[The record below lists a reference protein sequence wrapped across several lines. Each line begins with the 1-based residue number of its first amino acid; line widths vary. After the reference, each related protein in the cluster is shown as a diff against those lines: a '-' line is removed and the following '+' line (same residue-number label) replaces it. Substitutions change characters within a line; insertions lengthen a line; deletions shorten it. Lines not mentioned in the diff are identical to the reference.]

1 MDTKNPIT
9 FVHNSPYDK
18 LQIVKMQTCHLIKV
32 VIKVIIK
39 VARFFFC
46 MAGIFHDIGFK
57 VLRMSNTSTIKIG
70 INLCHNLPRGN
81 CGTKLCH
88 FQRYW
93 HYSSFVFVVNDIA
106 YVTEN
111 SIQVL
116 KSFFFFYLWSGYLKV
131 NCTLLIK

>member
-1 MDTKNPIT
+1 MYFSQRIIVIERTQKSYNFCHKLSCDDLQVVKTWT
-9 FVHNSPYDK
+9 CHLVSTTHSLSYDK
-18 LQIVKMQTCHLIKV
+18 LGFFF
-32 VIKVIIK
+32 
-39 VARFFFC
+39 FFFC
-46 MAGIFHDIGFK
+46 VANIFHDIGFK
-57 VLRMSNTSTIKIG
+57 VLSRTSNTSTIKIG

-106 YVTEN
+106 DVTEN

-116 KSFFFFYLWSGYLKV
+116 KS
-131 NCTLLIK
+131 